1 MRESKLRRPRLSGS
15 VIDRT
20 WLFDRPVVPMPDPD
34 GTPGTASEPTDT
46 VVTLVSAPPGAGKTT
61 LLARWA
67 RHRTALGEAV
77 AWLTLDREDNDRA
90 LFWTGLFGAV
100 QTAIASS
107 GADPVVPSD
116 QAPDEPRRPRL
127 VEFDRLLAAARTP
140 VWLLL
145 DDVQELRSPEVLADL
160 EALLGQLPDGLHP
173 VLASRRDPVLG
184 LHRLRLSGRL
194 REIRVGDLAL
204 DREEVRR
211 VLAHHGVVLGE
222 TELSTVVD
230 RTEGWAAGVRM
241 AALALAGAEDP
252 HGVVR
257 EFAGDDRAVADYLA
271 AEVLAR
277 LGEREHRL
285 LRSCAVPEQLT
296 PELAVALTEDP
307 SATDLLEDLYRDNV
321 LVVRL
326 GTPGGWYRI
335 HPLLRGYLVAEMRRS
350 DPGALAAAHRR
361 TATWF
366 AEHGE
371 SAWAVDHAVRSG
383 DDELAV
389 ELLTATGPRLLA
401 DGRAGALHTVIGTGT
416 EAVRADSGVR
426 RLDDLARL
434 ELGESTGVPAPRRPV
449 HDSLP
454 AAPEPADGTDPG
466 AEEPL
471 DALVALHHARHDLAA
486 SAAALAASAAARPE
500 GDGDLALLVGL
511 NRGIVLLMTGRLDEA
526 EVELADAAALAVRSG
541 NAYAA
546 LRAGAY
552 RTALVA
558 ARGQFRQVWALAQ
571 ETITRGRETGLL
583 GTLEIAGT
591 MLLAAHS
598 ARQQLQAPVAR
609 GLAQQ
614 AAALMD
620 GAGDLDTLLS
630 SRALLALLDVEDG
643 ADPLE
648 GCRRL
653 RAVWDA
659 AGGQSLSAP
668 LVVHLAVNEHRCAW
682 LAGRLDWAREAQARL
697 EPLGPVGE
705 AAVLATTEHLARGR
719 WEAARHRLAPVLD
732 GSTPCLMPLGL
743 QQARLLEALL
753 AEQAG
758 QSARSLDALRTAL
771 QMGADSGA
779 LRVFLDVPGV
789 DRLLDDNADRF
800 GRLDGVAGQIRAAAR
815 GRADHAV
822 VPITPRELTVLTDLP
837 AQLTLEEIA
846 ARHQVSV
853 NTVKTHVRSIYQK
866 LGAANR
872 RDAVATARRW
882 GLL

>member
-1 MRESKLRRPRLSGS
+1 M
-15 VIDRT
+15 
-20 WLFDRPVVPMPDPD
+20 
-34 GTPGTASEPTDT
+34 
-46 VVTLVSAPPGAGKTT
+46 
-61 LLARWA
+61 
-67 RHRTALGEAV
+67 
-77 AWLTLDREDNDRA
+77 
-90 LFWTGLFGAV
+90 
-100 QTAIASS
+100 
-107 GADPVVPSD
+107 
-116 QAPDEPRRPRL
+116 
-127 VEFDRLLAAARTP
+127 
-140 VWLLL
+140 
-145 DDVQELRSPEVLADL
+145 
-160 EALLGQLPDGLHP
+160 
-173 VLASRRDPVLG
+173 
-184 LHRLRLSGRL
+184 
-194 REIRVGDLAL
+194 
-204 DREEVRR
+204 
-211 VLAHHGVVLGE
+211 
-222 TELSTVVD
+222 
-230 RTEGWAAGVRM
+230 
-241 AALALAGAEDP
+241 
-252 HGVVR
+252 
-257 EFAGDDRAVADYLA
+257 
-271 AEVLAR
+271 
-277 LGEREHRL
+277 
-285 LRSCAVPEQLT
+285 
-296 PELAVALTEDP
+296 
-307 SATDLLEDLYRDNV
+307 
-321 LVVRL
+321 
-326 GTPGGWYRI
+326 
-335 HPLLRGYLVAEMRRS
+335 
-350 DPGALAAAHRR
+350 
-361 TATWF
+361 
-366 AEHGE
+366 
-371 SAWAVDHAVRSG
+371 
-383 DDELAV
+383 
-389 ELLTATGPRLLA
+389 
-401 DGRAGALHTVIGTGT
+401 
-416 EAVRADSGVR
+416 
-426 RLDDLARL
+426 
-434 ELGESTGVPAPRRPV
+434 
-449 HDSLP
+449 
-454 AAPEPADGTDPG
+454 
-466 AEEPL
+466 
-471 DALVALHHARHDLAA
+471 ALHHARHDLAA
-486 SAAALAASAAARPE
+486 SASALAASAAARPE

-598 ARQQLQAPVAR
+598 ARQQLQGPVAR
-609 GLAQQ
+609 GLAEQ

-630 SRALLALLDVEDG
+630 SRALLALLDVEAG
-643 ADPLE
+643 GDPLE

-659 AGGQSLSAP
+659 ADGQSLSAP

-705 AAVLATTEHLARGR
+705 AAVLAATEHLARGR

-732 GSTPCLMPLGL
+732 GTTPCLMPMGL

-758 QSARSLDALRTAL
+758 QSARSLDALRAAL

-800 GRLDGVAGQIRAAAR
+800 GRLDAVAGQIRAAAR

-882 GLL
+882 GLLYAGQSGSCRSSTTVSPSVWKRSSRPCSCAPSATGPNITVPPSGLTRAVSSGKADSAASETRPGSRNSYLIAAVPRSRDPVDSFMGVSVVEVNCGSGGPGTTLAVGGPRGLTRTG